1 VRISFANVGLP
12 QGRGVTGMAATI
24 TKAGY
29 WTATFLLQGLY
40 GLGDWTLFAL
50 STIRWLFT
58 RRPYARTLLPVC
70 LAVGYQSALVV
81 VITGFF
87 IGMVLAVHSVSQF
100 QRFGFVTWTGSV
112 VNGSVIRE
120 LGPVLAATMLAGR
133 VGSAMAAEIATM
145 RVSEQIDALSCL
157 GANPIHYLAV
167 PRFLA
172 CVVLIPLLT
181 AVADIGGVVGSA
193 LICIQIQGVESHHYW
208 NHSRDFI
215 QMWDILAGMLKPVF
229 FGAAI
234 ALISCHRGFRS
245 RAGAEGVGRAATEA
259 FVLSF
264 VAILVIDF
272 FLALFLNTI
281 QHRMVVLGSWLFD

>member
-1 VRISFANVGLP
+1 
-12 QGRGVTGMAATI
+12 MAATGAQ
-24 TKAGY
+24 AGL
-29 WTATFLLQGLY
+29 WPLTIVFDGLY
-40 GLGDWTLFAL
+40 GLGDWTVFTI
-50 STIRWLFT
+50 STFRWLLT

-70 LAVGYQSALVV
+70 LAIGYQSALVI

-87 IGMVLAVHSVSQF
+87 IGMVLAVHSVTQF
-100 QRFGFVTWTGSV
+100 ERFGFITWTGSV

-133 VGSAMAAEIATM
+133 VGGSMAAQIATM

-157 GANPIHYLAV
+157 GANPIHYLVV
-167 PRFLA
+167 PRLLA

-181 AVADIGGVVGSA
+181 AIADIGGVIGSA
-193 LICIQIQGVESHHYW
+193 LICIQISGVDEHHYW
-208 NHSRDFI
+208 RHSRDFI
-215 QMWDILAGMLKPVF
+215 LTWDIVAGMIKPVF

-264 VAILVIDF
+264 VAILVLDF
-272 FLALFLNTI
+272 FLALLLKAVQTKMI
-281 QHRMVVLGSWLFD
+281 MLGAWLVD